1 MERNKDDQISGEDN
15 ERDVE
20 KFIVCY
26 DNGEQKIIDK
36 GFFCEMKEEDG
47 ACVLSFIMSHVSGR
61 ELQHIV
67 FGCLE
72 LGMKLGMFGEKR
84 GDGRE

>member
-1 MERNKDDQISGEDN
+1 MEGHKDDQIFGAEK

-26 DNGEQKIIDK
+26 DDGEQKVIDK
-36 GFFCEMKEEDG
+36 GFFCEMKEEEG

-61 ELQHIV
+61 ELEHIV
-67 FGCLE
+67 FGCME
-72 LGMKLGMFGEKR
+72 LGVKLGMF
-84 GDGRE
+84 DGK